1 MPSSKDDFKEWFIES
16 MVPLHSN
23 GNAGFIFALVAFP
36 LLERYLRN
44 KSSCPEG
51 EQLKP
56 PFFTELGQMFS
67 EISGK
72 ENDFWDCY
80 RNGLLHQVTF
90 PKAKLKKGIWVNLPP
105 AGLSGHDRR
114 PIYFNQTFGAFFLNP
129 LEFFTHVTK
138 TICDNFGTYEQAES
152 ATQYPLP
159 AISNPSTVQPGTTP
173 TITGLPLS
181 SGSYNLPPPS
191 PPPPE
196 E

>member
-1 MPSSKDDFKEWFIES
+1 
-16 MVPLHSN
+16 MVPLRSD

-51 EQLKP
+51 EPLKP
-56 PFFTELGQMFS
+56 QFFTELGQMFS
-67 EISGK
+67 EILGK

-105 AGLSGHDRR
+105 AGLSGHDPK
-114 PIYFNQTFGAFFLNP
+114 PIYFHQTLGAFFLNP

-138 TICDNFGTYEQAES
+138 TILSDFGTYEQVNPV
-152 ATQYPLP
+152 TQYSLP
-159 AISNPSTVQPGTTP
+159 TIISPSTAQAGTTP
-173 TITGLPLS
+173 TVAGLPLS
-181 SGSYNLPPPS
+181 SGTYNLPS
-191 PPPPE
+191 PPPPKSSP
-196 E
+196 